1 MTRREVQKFAIYS
14 AILIPRETPQATAGK
29 VKFVTAEGKGVARKL
44 FEKRYPDKIVTNLYR
59 LESKKS

>member
-1 MTRREVQKFAIYS
+1 MAIYS

-29 VKFVTAEGKGVARKL
+29 VKFVTAEGKGIARKL